1 MNRRTLL
8 VIAGWAG
15 AAVLAVL
22 VGIAAIGVI
31 GADLTDAGTR
41 PRTEAQVAREL
52 ASLPSTVPPV
62 PSGSPSRP
70 SPRPSASQ
78 AAGEAPVAVSRTLAT
93 RGGTVVA
100 RCAGGRPRIV
110 TMSPAPG
117 FSLHEQD
124 GVEGEFR
131 STSDNHDRVKFA
143 IACSGGRPTLV
154 PHAGDD
160 D

>member
-8 VIAGWAG
+8 VTAGWAG

-31 GADLTDAGTR
+31 GADLTDAGSR

-52 ASLPSTVPPV
+52 ASVPSPV
-62 PSGSPSRP
+62 PSASPSRP

-78 AAGEAPVAVSRTLAT
+78 AAGDAPVAVSRTLAT

-100 RCAGGRPRIV
+100 RCAGGRPQIV

-117 FSLHEQD
+117 FSLHEQ
-124 GVEGEFR
+124 GSTEGEFR
-131 STSDNHDRVKFA
+131 STSDNHDRVKFT
-143 IACSGGRPTLV
+143 IVCSGGRPALV